1 MQFLTFLLRV
11 APWLAGLWIY
21 RALQQQQQLE
31 RDLSQ
36 ERLDHLQMQL
46 TAERARREQA
56 ELMVREAMQAP
67 GGELAAASTTAVSEP
82 PPAPAAAPPLAA
94 PTVAPPVAPVPPPR
108 RATARCAPR
117 ALGGR
122 CRRSLGGPVRRG

>member
-67 GGELAAASTTAVSEP
+67 GGELAAAP
-82 PPAPAAAPPLAA
+82 PPALESPP
-94 PTVAPPVAPVPPPR
+94 PTAQPVPPPLFML
-108 RATARCAPR
+108 PR
-117 ALGGR
+117 QHPPKR
-122 CRRSLGGPVRRG
+122 HNV